1 MLRCCIVEKS
11 DHYPVNSTEIL
22 HSRWCWWCAL
32 QHVGHMVICDANDY
46 SRFHTAVCQNVAQ
59 RRAVHRRFN
68 RFPLRR
74 IQNYW
79 LNIFYVAGL
88 VVLQASS
95 RKQAAQADGAAAVQW
110 PWTKVLAFLAPT
122 DYSTPHSE
130 KSCPRSHLA
139 PPSLRRCLA
148 EGSLL
153 ATFRNQ
159 RRGCLTE
166 RARRHG
172 ASARKNRC
180 GGYGN
185 RRN

>member
-1 MLRCCIVEKS
+1 MQMTILGSILQCVKTSHNSGRCTNVSINFRFAASKIIDRIFLRSGVS
-11 DHYPVNSTEIL
+11 
-22 HSRWCWWCAL
+22 CAVSL
-32 QHVGHMVICDANDY
+32 
-46 SRFHTAVCQNVAQ
+46 
-59 RRAVHRRFN
+59 
-68 RFPLRR
+68 
-74 IQNYW
+74 
-79 LNIFYVAGL
+79 
-88 VVLQASS
+88 
-95 RKQAAQADGAAAVQW
+95 KQAPRADGAPAVQW
-110 PWTKVLAFLAPT
+110 PWTKVLAFFHPT

-130 KSCPRSHLA
+130 KRCPRSHLA
-139 PPSLRRCLA
+139 PPSLRCCLA

-159 RRGCLTE
+159 WRGCLTE